1 MKKLVWV
8 ALLMA
13 LILTFSTVAYAVG
26 YDHVLKEGMRDD
38 KDTFPDG
45 AEEDIK
51 TMQAQLAYYE
61 YYTGKIDGIFGKK
74 MTSAVKAFQQRNNL
88 KVDGRIG
95 ANTWAALV
103 ATDSVKKS
111 DFKVDNVEI
120 KDESD
125 TTIAIVGFNKLRSG
139 DKGET
144 VKKIQVWLEKLY
156 FLNPN
161 KATEGVFDKET
172 LSAVKGFQLAVG
184 LSSDGIVGQ
193 KTYTALEKAFNSPS
207 TYFSESKKIRRN
219 VSSGMRGYDVYIVQK
234 KLEKLH
240 YLSSILN
247 PGYFDQATY
256 QATVDFQENNRIH
269 VTGKLDANTKAALW
283 GESYEKA
290 IVDEDASATSPYD
303 RPKLKL
309 GSHGYYVRSAQNY
322 LKSAGVLMGSADGV
336 FGTKTRDAVIAFQ
349 TAKGLKA
356 DGVIGAETWAELMG
370 VPLSQGGQGTLG
382 FTDPSTSVTY
392 KVIKRGDSGYSVKHL
407 QEMLYAAN
415 LLDLEDIDS
424 KFGKNTEAAVK
435 QFQKEAGLKQ
445 DGRVGYNTWSA
456 LYHKLGLI

>member
-303 RPKLKL
+303 RP
-309 GSHGYYVRSAQNY
+309 
-322 LKSAGVLMGSADGV
+322 
-336 FGTKTRDAVIAFQ
+336 
-349 TAKGLKA
+349 
-356 DGVIGAETWAELMG
+356 
-370 VPLSQGGQGTLG
+370 
-382 FTDPSTSVTY
+382 
-392 KVIKRGDSGYSVKHL
+392 
-407 QEMLYAAN
+407 
-415 LLDLEDIDS
+415 
-424 KFGKNTEAAVK
+424 
-435 QFQKEAGLKQ
+435 
-445 DGRVGYNTWSA
+445 
-456 LYHKLGLI
+456 